1 MNGESGPFYVK
12 SHFAFGPVLP
22 LRERARRAI
31 LLVRDPIDV
40 MMSAWDY
47 KHLTGEGNLHLLDEA
62 AREPVF
68 RQFVAHW
75 ISSGGQAY
83 QWAGNWR
90 DNVNSWLD
98 QAEIPRLVI
107 RYETLKARP
116 AEELRR
122 ITDFLDRP
130 LSPAQLAAAVEFG
143 GVENMRNTR
152 RARWRPVRTACSI
165 EVNSPPDM
173 PKDIASAAACIRTHT
188 ERCLTA
194 SSGFLPMPY
203 SVQPLRK
210 YGNIRK
216 PESQLFWR
224 RRGIHHATPA
234 SPIRRSG
241 SKDGSGVTTLS
252 LKLRIFPWKPLSSP
266 PKPLNVPKETN
277 ASVDHSLKLGKSSG
291 I

>member
-1 MNGESGPFYVK
+1 MRDINLITAYPKSGITFLSHMLFRALFERPDDWSELHRDYIIDLHQHPDRCTNGENGPFYVK

-22 LRERARRAI
+22 LRERALRAI

-62 AREPVF
+62 ARAPVF
-68 RQFVAHW
+68 RQFVADW

-98 QAEIPRLVI
+98 QPEVPRLVI

-130 LSPAQLAAAVEFG
+130 LSPEQLAGAVEFG
-143 GVENMRNTR
+143 GVENMRNNEE
-152 RARWRPVRTACSI
+152 RAL
-165 EVNSPPDM
+165 
-173 PKDIASAAACIRTHT
+173 AAAKNGMFYRREFAAGYAKGYRFVGRMHQNSYQTVLDDQQRLLANAVFGETIEKIRQ
-188 ERCLTA
+188 
-194 SSGFLPMPY
+194 Y
-203 SVQPLRK
+203 SQ
-210 YGNIRK
+210 
-216 PESQLFWR
+216 
-224 RRGIHHATPA
+224 A
-234 SPIRRSG
+234 
-241 SKDGSGVTTLS
+241 
-252 LKLRIFPWKPLSSP
+252 
-266 PKPLNVPKETN
+266 
-277 ASVDHSLKLGKSSG
+277 
-291 I
+291 

>member
-1 MNGESGPFYVK
+1 MAGLSTRDVNLVTAYPKSGITFLSHMLFRALFERPDDWSELHRNYIIDLHQYPDRCTNGESGPFYVK

-47 KHLTGEGNLHLLDEA
+47 KHLTGEGDLLLLDEA
-62 AREPVF
+62 ARAPVF
-68 RQFVAHW
+68 HQFVADW

-98 QAEIPRLVI
+98 QLEVPFLVI

-130 LSPAQLAAAVEFG
+130 LSPEQLAVAVDFG
-143 GVENMRNTR
+143 DVKNMRLNEERAVAAGEAGLNYR
-152 RARWRPVRTACSI
+152 REFAAGYARGYRFIGRLHQNSYQTVLDDQQRRLADAAFGPTIQKLALLAPPWYPQPYACQS
-165 EVNSPPDM
+165 
-173 PKDIASAAACIRTHT
+173 H
-188 ERCLTA
+188 
-194 SSGFLPMPY
+194 
-203 SVQPLRK
+203 
-210 YGNIRK
+210 
-216 PESQLFWR
+216 
-224 RRGIHHATPA
+224 
-234 SPIRRSG
+234 
-241 SKDGSGVTTLS
+241 
-252 LKLRIFPWKPLSSP
+252 
-266 PKPLNVPKETN
+266 
-277 ASVDHSLKLGKSSG
+277 
-291 I
+291 